1 MMNELNQSGDINQLV
16 NKIYEEMSS
25 ADPYITRIVGYLDD
39 LRTKEELQS
48 LADVDFYD
56 IVGETFKLNP
66 SIFMKHIYEKFW
78 QYKNKSE
85 MEKYILEKYCL
96 YDGEQILFEGS
107 GKTIQELPGGGR
119 NSVSGTIY
127 VTNFRIIG
135 QGKLSSI
142 KGVPFDDWID
152 VVISPFRGHRD
163 KKKSKDELIE
173 GSTYQ
178 ELPCY
183 GYQFKTK
190 NRSGV
195 KKKKDGIK
203 YSVNRE
209 EKKIRF
215 SDFKKYMMGHRSVRI
230 TLTHPDRAQINNLF
244 EVLCIDI
251 NQIMNVIRELLDMEL
266 DQKRKGWAV
275 LGELHPRVFKSE
287 GIHHFSASDYL
298 YIVEETYKLDPEFF
312 MTSIYPK
319 MMSWKYAKYISE
331 IDVKWEIN
339 TLVNKLN
346 KESGI

>member
-1 MMNELNQSGDINQLV
+1 MNELNQSGDINQV
-16 NKIYEEMSS
+16 ANKIYEEMSS
-25 ADPYITRIVGYLDD
+25 ADRSITRIVTYLQD
-39 LRTKEELQS
+39 LQTKEEYQS
-48 LADVDFYD
+48 LSNSEFYD

-266 DQKRKGWAV
+266 DQKRKEWAV